1 MVKAS
6 DLKPADQVHT
16 AMLDDPE
23 YRREY
28 ERTAFAHAVAA
39 RITEYRATRGL
50 SQSALARQL
59 GMKQPAIARLEAGDH
74 EPSLTTLSRIA
85 HGLAIEFHIDITP
98 SRLELRPA
106 S

>member
-1 MVKAS
+1 MVKLT
-6 DLKPADQVHT
+6 DLKPADDVHVD
-16 AMLDDPE
+16 MLNDPG

-28 ERTAFAHAVAA
+28 ERTAFAHAVASRLVA
-39 RITEYRATRGL
+39 FRTTHGL

-85 HGLAIEFHIDITP
+85 HGLGIEFHIDITP
-98 SRLELRPA
+98 SSLRLRPA
-106 S
+106 G